1 MTNECVLYCTAS
13 QILRG
18 LPSNADIDAALER
31 IEGLRREGR
40 VRVVKLRE
48 DEILSAYARATA
60 PSVEKK
66 YSSQLVFGSLHHP
79 GFLFG
84 RGVPALIVQSA
95 SGDMA
100 EEVFPHNESGRIVTI
115 HEALS
120 RLFPTEA
127 TDLEMALSGAIE
139 SGDMR

>member
-1 MTNECVLYCTAS
+1 MTNEHVFYCTPS
-13 QILRG
+13 QILRA
-18 LPSNADIDAALER
+18 LPCNADIDAALER
-31 IEGLRREGR
+31 IEELRREGR

-48 DEILSAYARATA
+48 DEIHNAYVRATA

-95 SGDMA
+95 SGTIADI
-100 EEVFPHNESGRIVTI
+100 FPHRESGRIVTI

-120 RLFPTEA
+120 RLFPSKV
-127 TDLEMALSGAIE
+127 TDLEMAFIRGPFPA
-139 SGDMR
+139 

>member
-31 IEGLRREGR
+31 IEELRREGT

-48 DEILSAYARATA
+48 DEVHSAYVRATA
-60 PSVEKK
+60 PSVEKQ

-95 SGDMA
+95 SGTIADI
-100 EEVFPHNESGRIVTI
+100 FPHRKSGRIVTI
-115 HEALS
+115 YEALS
-120 RLFPTEA
+120 RLFPN
-127 TDLEMALSGAIE
+127 
-139 SGDMR
+139 

>member
-1 MTNECVLYCTAS
+1 MANEYRFYCTPS
-13 QILRG
+13 QILRA
-18 LPSNADIDAALER
+18 LPSNSDIDATLER
-31 IEGLRREGR
+31 IEELRREGT

-48 DEILSAYARATA
+48 DEVHSAYVRATA

-95 SGDMA
+95 SGAMV
-100 EEVFPHNESGRIVTI
+100 EEVFPHKESGRIVTI
-115 HEALS
+115 HEALCQ
-120 RLFPTEA
+120 LFPKQVR
-127 TDLEMALSGAIE
+127 DLEVAFSE
-139 SGDMR
+139 